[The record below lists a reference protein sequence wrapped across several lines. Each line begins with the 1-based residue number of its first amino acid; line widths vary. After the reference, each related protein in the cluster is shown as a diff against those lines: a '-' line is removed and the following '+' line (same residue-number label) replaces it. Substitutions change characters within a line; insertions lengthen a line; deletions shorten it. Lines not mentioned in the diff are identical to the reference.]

1 MKAPD
6 GTPLKGA
13 RLTRALVALEIVGV
27 APRRARGRWAMST
40 ELAPRRVG
48 GVRVDVSPRLPRDP
62 SALEAEFAREAA
74 RTFAAPLEASAKA
87 YAEHYAATSARD
99 DSSARLDADPVAEL
113 ERLGSGLTARWSST
127 AIARVT
133 KGKLKQLTEEIDA
146 DLEGQVERVV
156 GVRPDLSGIPG
167 TDEAL
172 EAASRETVGLMKDV
186 MPKAHERMSAIVLEG
201 YRAGSAQDVIARRL
215 NEAAGI
221 GMRRAAFV
229 ARNEMGNLYAAHTET
244 RHRDLGV
251 THYVWRTSQDERVRA
266 THAAHEG
273 KRFAWD
279 DAPADTGPPGADFN
293 CRCTAEPDLSGVLE
307 EIGGDEPEPADLP
320 PEARLKGWRK
330 EMGWKQGDLAA
341 KLGRSSSYVSALE
354 RGAKELDDADRRAL
368 RLALKG
374 SGLDEAEL
382 DALLGTLEGVE
393 APKADPLTEALK
405 AASAKPPP
413 PKYELGATG
422 APKMSAKEAIE
433 RLNNAEPV
441 SVRGAEIQENRQYDF
456 FDDFD
461 QVEALR
467 NARRDHELRR
477 FTKKPKTKAE
487 KTILEELAIEEKK
500 FAEID
505 AKHKAAASAMERA
518 RKSGMDLRSKEYEKI
533 SEADQSNFYAK
544 LAAKRTLAMA
554 KRKAA
559 KLNLGVDVDALFK
572 SLADE
577 TQDNAPVDYVAGRWR
592 DSKGKLIPEGKTI
605 PQNATWDPDA
615 KKNTIPKGSLK
626 GLDTFAKIFGD
637 SRGKRHAEGWIPK
650 IGIGRADDRAYAD
663 SVRNFIN
670 TGSSDPTSE
679 ATMVHELAHHYE
691 AQNRVLK
698 EAAGRSVLGVAKKKA
713 DKVAYTFPGSP
724 RHANERGFG
733 TVSPTSKYVGKLYLK
748 RDAIFRGVADQRG
761 IAKIGKKPDD
771 FDWRDLYATEYTTM
785 SVQEFTNAKD
795 ARALLEK
802 DPDRFWF
809 AVAVSRG
816 DFR

>member
-113 ERLGSGLTARWSST
+113 ERLGSGLTARWSSA

-330 EMGWKQGDLAA
+330 EMGWKQGDLAT
-341 KLGRSSSYVSALE
+341 KLGRSTSYVSALE

-405 AASAKPPP
+405 AIEQGGGEKIGP
-413 PKYELGATG
+413 TG
-422 APKMSAKEAIE
+422 AVQLSASEALE
-433 RLNNAEPV
+433 RLRNAEPGV
-441 SVRGAEIQENRQYDF
+441 VRGAELVARQDGTF
-456 FDDFD
+456 FESFDDVD
-461 QVEALR
+461 RIIQ
-467 NARRDHELRR
+467 AR
-477 FTKKPKTKAE
+477 K
-487 KTILEELAIEEKK
+487 AIEVKRFAPLAMSEDEIASLKREVSKADGLMLEKYK
-500 FAEID
+500 DLKYDNAALEYLLEQQEEWGDVSGIEEARAEIQNTKNEIEILRQKKKSILD
-505 AKHKAAASAMERA
+505 NIDSNGLLDMKAIQASMAAETLDKSPPSFELGRYRDRDGKLFRKGTDPSGA
-518 RKSGMDLRSKEYEKI
+518 RTWDPKARVKI
-533 SEADQSNFYAK
+533 SEGSAAGIDLFGELFGDAK
-544 LAAKRTLAMA
+544 GVKSARGEVRTL
-554 KRKAA
+554 KVSKA
-559 KLNLGVDVDALFK
+559 G
-572 SLADE
+572 
-577 TQDNAPVDYVAGRWR
+577 
-592 DSKGKLIPEGKTI
+592 
-605 PQNATWDPDA
+605 
-615 KKNTIPKGSLK
+615 
-626 GLDTFAKIFGD
+626 
-637 SRGKRHAEGWIPK
+637 
-650 IGIGRADDRAYAD
+650 DRAYY
-663 SVRNFIN
+663 SRFENFLN
-670 TGSSDPTSE
+670 VGSDTGE
-679 ATMVHELAHHYE
+679 IAKETMVHELCHFLEETNDVVAE
-691 AQNRVLK
+691 ASKRILL
-698 EAAGRSVLGVAKKKA
+698 GRAKRSG
-713 DKVAYTFPGSP
+713 DVVDQVFPKGRNP
-724 RHANERGFG
+724 AERGFAK
-733 TVSPTSKYVGKLYLK
+733 VSPLSKYVGKVYTSN
-748 RDAIFRGVADQRG
+748 
-761 IAKIGKKPDD
+761 P
-771 FDWRDLYATEYTTM
+771 DLYDPNMARAAPINGTPPDGYNLNDLVGTEVLTM
-785 SVQEFTNAKD
+785 SAQHFANTKSMKHLYRTDED
-795 ARALLEK
+795 L
-802 DPDRFWF
+802 FWY
-809 AVAVSRG
+809 VVSVSRG

>member
-13 RLTRALVALEIVGV
+13 RLTRKLVGLERAGI
-27 APRRARGRWAMST
+27 APRRARGRWVLST

-74 RTFAAPLEASAKA
+74 RTFAAPLEGSAKA
-87 YAEHYAATSARD
+87 FAEHYAATSGRE

-133 KGKLKQLTEEIDA
+133 KGKLTQLTEEIDA

-279 DAPADTGPPGADFN
+279 DAPSDTGPPGADFN

-354 RGAKELDDADRRAL
+354 RGAKELDDADKRAL

-393 APKADPLTEALK
+393 APAPDPLGEALK

-413 PKYELGATG
+413 PKYPIGATG
-422 APKMSAKEAIE
+422 APMMSAKEAIE
-433 RLNNAEPV
+433 RLNNAEAV
-441 SVRGAEIQENRQYDF
+441 SVRGAELQENSKSDF
-456 FDDFD
+456 FDGFE

-477 FTKKPKTKAE
+477 FSKTGDPADAVKAKAE
-487 KTILEELAIEEKK
+487 LEAIKERDAELADK
-500 FAEID
+500 FVA
-505 AKHKAAASAMERA
+505 AFKAARDPSLTKPER
-518 RKSGMDLRSKEYEKI
+518 I
-533 SEADQSNFYAK
+533 
-544 LAAKRTLAMA
+544 
-554 KRKAA
+554 KANA
-559 KLNLGVDVDALFK
+559 ITNAFRDERDALKKEARRLTLVAEQSGEALDVEALFR

-592 DSKGKLIPEGKTI
+592 TSSGKLIPEGQKI

-615 KKNTIPKGSLK
+615 KSKMIPPASIK

-637 SRGKRHAEGWIPK
+637 SRGTRHARGWIPG
-650 IGIGRADDRAYAD
+650 IGIGRAEDRAYA
-663 SVRNFIN
+663 SASRNFVN
-670 TGSSDPTSE
+670 TGAENATSE

-691 AQNRVLK
+691 AQNKVLK

-713 DKVAYTFPGSP
+713 DKVAYTYPGSP

-733 TVSPTSKYVGKLYLK
+733 KVSPTNKYVGKLYLK
-748 RDAIFRGVADQRG
+748 QDAIFKGVAG
-761 IAKIGKKPDD
+761 KNGVAKIGKKPDD
-771 FDWRDLYATEYTTM
+771 LDWRDLFATEYTTM
-785 SVQEFTNAKD
+785 SVQEFTNIED
-795 ARALLEK
+795 ARRLLSK